1 MAPSLPSFWEELWTA
16 RLALINGAIVTVQL
30 SFAVI
35 VIGTGIGVL
44 GGLGLAYGR
53 WFLRWPIRL
62 AVDLLRGIPV
72 LVLILFTFYGL
83 ALFKLRVSPFG
94 AGVAALAAFC
104 SAHVAESFR
113 GALQSV
119 PAGQGEA
126 AKAIGLTFVQRL
138 VWVILPQAARRFL
151 PPWINTT
158 AEIVK
163 GTTLISII
171 GVVELLLATQQAIAR
186 TYMPLQFYAVAF
198 LVYFTVCFAIA
209 QAGARLERRYAYLR
223 G

>member
-1 MAPSLPSFWEELWTA
+1 MDNVPASFWTQLWTA
-16 RLALINGAIVTVQL
+16 RFALLNGALVTIELAL
-30 SFAVI
+30 AVI
-35 VIGTGIGVL
+35 LLGTVIGLL

-62 AVDLLRGIPV
+62 FVDLLRGIPV

-83 ALFKLRVSPFG
+83 AILKVPVSPFG

-119 PAGQGEA
+119 PAGQSEA
-126 AKAIGLTFVQRL
+126 AKAIGLTFGQRL
-138 VWVILPQAARRFL
+138 IWVVLPQALRRFL

-186 TYMPLQFYAVAF
+186 TYMPLQFYGVAF
-198 LVYFTVCFAIA
+198 LIYFVVCFAIA
-209 QAGARLERRYAYLR
+209 QAGAGLERRYAYLR
-223 G
+223 S

>member
-1 MAPSLPSFWEELWTA
+1 MGELPTFWAQLWTA
-16 RLALINGAIVTVQL
+16 RFAILNGALVTIELALV
-30 SFAVI
+30 VI
-35 VIGTGIGVL
+35 LIGTALGLL

-62 AVDLLRGIPV
+62 YVDLLRGIPV

-83 ALFKLRVSPFG
+83 ALFKVKITAFG
-94 AGVAALAAFC
+94 AGIAALSAFC
-104 SAHVAESFR
+104 TAHVAESFR

-119 PAGQGEA
+119 PNGQSEA

-138 VWVILPQAARRFL
+138 LWVVLPQALRRFL

-198 LVYFTVCFAIA
+198 LIYFTICFSIA
-209 QAGARLERRYAYLR
+209 QLGARLERRYAYLR
-223 G
+223 T